1 MTRRI
6 RFIISQALTSMIR
19 APLLQLIAVSTI
31 GAAVMVFCLLQVVSN
46 TTEAFVSNFSGQVGL
61 VVFLKPDTAP
71 NQIDELLSFSKRIE
85 HVRSVQYIEPEKALN
100 ELRIA
105 LGDARLNMDDIDAK
119 LLPASL
125 QIELDAQI
133 KIGQRN
139 EISNQLNT
147 HHLAENIHS
156 LDNGGEISARLGALS
171 EMVKLFGGLVAL
183 LVTIAVLFV
192 ISNTMR
198 LAIHAREK
206 EIEIMQWVG
215 AGHLFIRVPFY
226 IEGAI
231 QGAVSALLAITATRL
246 LVEIAPRFIENLP
259 AELQNFRVEPLG
271 IFFETGLLGGLVATG
286 IIASHLATQRYFKKQ
301 SALWF

>member
-1 MTRRI
+1 MIRRI

-61 VVFLKPDTAP
+61 VVFVKPNTAP
-71 NQIDELLSFSKRIE
+71 NRIEELLTFSQSIAS
-85 HVRSVQYIEPEKALN
+85 VRSVKFIPPEQALD
-100 ELRIA
+100 ELRTA
-105 LGDARLNMDDIDAK
+105 LGDARLNMEDIDPS

-125 QIELDAQI
+125 QIELETHTSSAQR
-133 KIGQRN
+133 QS
-139 EISNQLNT
+139 ISEQLNAHT
-147 HHLAENIHS
+147 LSENIHS

-231 QGAVSALLAITATRL
+231 QGGVSALISISATRL
-246 LVEIAPRFIENLP
+246 LVELAPRFIQNLP

-271 IFFETGLLGGLVATG
+271 IFFEAGLVGGLIATG
-286 IIASHLATQRYFKKQ
+286 IIASHLATQRYFRKQ
-301 SALWF
+301 SARWF

>member
-1 MTRRI
+1 MIRRI
-6 RFIISQALTSMIR
+6 QFIISQALTSMVR

-31 GAAVMVFCLLQVVSN
+31 GAAVMVFCLLQVVTN

-61 VVFLKPDTAP
+61 VVFIKPNTPPDSVG
-71 NQIDELLSFSKRIE
+71 ELLRFAQGLE
-85 HVRSVQYIEPEKALN
+85 HVRTVQVIQPEQALN
-100 ELRIA
+100 ELRAA
-105 LGDARLNMDDIDAK
+105 LGDARLNMDDIDHS

-125 QIELDAQI
+125 QIELSPQI
-133 KIGQRN
+133 TPTLRN
-139 EISNQLNT
+139 DISASLRT
-147 HHLAENIHS
+147 HPLAENIHG
-156 LDNGGEISARLGALS
+156 LDNGGEISARLGALT

-206 EIEIMQWVG
+206 EVEIMQWVG

-231 QGAVSALLAITATRL
+231 QGAASALVAIGATRL
-246 LVEIAPRFIENLP
+246 LVEIAPTFIQTLP
-259 AELQNFRVEPLG
+259 EELQQFRVEPLG
-271 IFFETGLLGGLVATG
+271 LFFETGLLGGLVITG
-286 IIASHLATQRYFKKQ
+286 IIASHLATQRYFRKQ
-301 SALWF
+301 TNLWF